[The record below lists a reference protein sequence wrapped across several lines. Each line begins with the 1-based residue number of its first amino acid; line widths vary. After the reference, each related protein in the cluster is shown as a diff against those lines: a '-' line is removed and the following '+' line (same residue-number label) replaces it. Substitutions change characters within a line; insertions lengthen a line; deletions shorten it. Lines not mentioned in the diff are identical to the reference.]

1 MTGLEKIIDRIIDD
15 AKEKAREILEAA
27 QNDCRATAEKYAR
40 EADDIRDS
48 IADKAEKEG
57 EAVIA
62 KARSSAAMTRRNLL
76 LSARGALL
84 DEAFE
89 RAKTEVRDADFG
101 KYRELL
107 TALLTGA
114 LIEQAKAEDESLSL
128 GDEVMTFDR
137 FEVLFNAEDREKY
150 GAAVVEAARRGAARH
165 IGNERADKLRLSDE
179 TADID
184 GGLVLRYGDIE
195 ANCSLSTLF
204 ADMREEMEQK
214 VAAVLFAEPGEEG
227 RS

>member
-15 AKEKAREILEAA
+15 AKEQARGILEAA
-27 QNDCRATAEKYAR
+27 QNDCRAAAEKYAR
-40 EADDIRDS
+40 EAEDIRDA

-62 KARSSAAMTRRNLL
+62 KTRSSAAMTRRNLL

-89 RAKTEVRDADFG
+89 RAKKEVRDADLG

-107 TALLTGA
+107 TALLTSA

-128 GDEVMTFDR
+128 GDEVMTFDC
-137 FEVLFNAEDREKY
+137 FEVLFNAADREQY
-150 GAAVVEAARRGAARH
+150 GAAVVENARRAAARH
-165 IGNERADKLRLSDE
+165 IGAERADKLRLSE
-179 TADID
+179 ATVDID
-184 GGLVLRYGDIE
+184 GGLILRYGDIE
-195 ANCSLSTLF
+195 ANCSLSMLM
-204 ADMREEMEQK
+204 AGMREEMEQK
-214 VAAVLFAEPGEEG
+214 VAAVLFAESGEEG
-227 RS
+227 R

>member
-1 MTGLEKIIDRIIDD
+1 MTGLEKIIDRIIED
-15 AKEKAREILEAA
+15 AKEKARVILEAA
-27 QNDCRATAEKYAR
+27 QADCRATAEKYAA
-40 EADDIRDS
+40 EADDIRDR

-76 LSARGALL
+76 LAARGALL

-89 RAKTEVRDADFG
+89 RAKKEVRDADFG

-107 TALLTGA
+107 TALLTSA
-114 LIEQAKAEDESLSL
+114 LIEQAGAEDESRSL
-128 GDEVMTFDR
+128 GDEVMEFDR

-150 GAAVVEAARRGAARH
+150 GSAVVEAARRAAARH
-165 IGNERADKLRLSDE
+165 IGGERADKVCLSDE

-184 GGLVLRYGDIE
+184 GGLILRYGDIE
-195 ANCSLSTLF
+195 ANCSLSMLM
-204 ADMREEMEQK
+204 AGMREEIEQK
-214 VAAVLFAEPGEEG
+214 VAAVLFAETGEEG
-227 RS
+227 R